1 MYFNISSIRNNF
13 SDWQEL
19 MKGKVDVVMIAE
31 TKIYTQYPTVE
42 FLLENYHQ
50 TFRLEINSKS
60 GATVVYVKSSI
71 LHGN

>member
-1 MYFNISSIRNNF
+1 
-13 SDWQEL
+13 

-31 TKIYTQYPTVE
+31 TKIYTPYPTVE
-42 FLLENYHQ
+42 FLLENFHPP
-50 TFRLEINSKS
+50 FRLEINSKS